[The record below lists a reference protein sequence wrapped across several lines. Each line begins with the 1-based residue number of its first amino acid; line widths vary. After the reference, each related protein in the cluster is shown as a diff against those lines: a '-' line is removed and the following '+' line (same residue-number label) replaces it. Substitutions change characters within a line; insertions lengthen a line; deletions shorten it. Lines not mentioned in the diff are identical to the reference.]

1 MRPSFGLRA
10 FLSAVLLVIL
20 AIGSPAL
27 AQGVQADLQATL
39 IGTYSGSNSLGSV
52 AFQFN
57 QQVRQQFS
65 PGVAVGKA
73 DKLYAGARSLAASGS
88 EGLDLAGGLSDPFG
102 QTLTFARVKAIYIK
116 AASAN
121 ANGLVVGGAASNA
134 FLGPFA
140 AATDKLTIAPGGS
153 LLLIHPGAGWSVT
166 AGTGDILSIA
176 NGGTGTSV
184 AYDIVLIGASS

>member
-1 MRPSFGLRA
+1 MRPSFALRA
-10 FLSAVLLVIL
+10 LLSATLLALL

-27 AQGVQADLQATL
+27 AQGVQADLQASL

-73 DKLYAGARSLAASGS
+73 DKLFAATRTLAASGS

-102 QTLTFARVKAIYIK
+102 QPVTFARVKAVYIK
-116 AASAN
+116 AAAAN
-121 ANGLVVGGAASNA
+121 ANSVVLGGAATNT

-140 AATDKLTIAPGGS
+140 AATDKLSIAPGGS
-153 LLLIHPGAGWSVT
+153 LLLIHPGTGWTVT

-176 NGGTGTSV
+176 NSGAGASV
-184 AYDIVLIGASS
+184 AYDIVLIGTSS